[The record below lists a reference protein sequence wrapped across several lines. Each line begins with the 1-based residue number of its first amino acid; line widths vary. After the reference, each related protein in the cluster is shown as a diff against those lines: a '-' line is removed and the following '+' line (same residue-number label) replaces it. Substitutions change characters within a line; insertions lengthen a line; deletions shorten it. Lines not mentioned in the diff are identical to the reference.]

1 MAKIE
6 VRGYA
11 EKEVN
16 CDLVE
21 VTVTFKA
28 KEKTVAR
35 ASEEVMKQSEVFL
48 KRLKGKG
55 INVDEIHFQED
66 SIDESR
72 SYREEQFTIAKRTI
86 QMIFPFAMDFMNYIM
101 ELIQNH
107 GGDVEYETEYRLS
120 MQEELHVELR
130 NEAMLDAKKKA
141 EDIATTLG
149 MSVVSLKTAT
159 LSNYYGGNDMLNI
172 MKLSDDEDCDYCD
185 EEYLSNDLRS
195 AVVKESE
202 AIHTVWIIE

>member
-1 MAKIE
+1 
-6 VRGYA
+6 
-11 EKEVN
+11 
-16 CDLVE
+16 
-21 VTVTFKA
+21 
-28 KEKTVAR
+28 
-35 ASEEVMKQSEVFL
+35 
-48 KRLKGKG
+48 
-55 INVDEIHFQED
+55 
-66 SIDESR
+66 
-72 SYREEQFTIAKRTI
+72 
-86 QMIFPFAMDFMNYIM
+86 
-101 ELIQNH
+101 
-107 GGDVEYETEYRLS
+107 

-185 EEYLSNDLRS
+185 EEYLSNDLQS

-202 AIHTVWIIE
+202 TIHTVWIIE